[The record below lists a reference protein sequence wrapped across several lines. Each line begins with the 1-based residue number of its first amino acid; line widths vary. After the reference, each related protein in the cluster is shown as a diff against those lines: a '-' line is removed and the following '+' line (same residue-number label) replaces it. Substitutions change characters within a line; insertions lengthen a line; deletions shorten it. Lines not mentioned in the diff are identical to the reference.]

1 MPRPA
6 KASNR
11 GNGVSALLAT
21 IALATSPPAHAADKP
36 PSRGVY
42 LSFTDARG
50 DSGDLQRPP
59 LLGLSLGGEQRR
71 AVMDTGSTAIVV
83 SATAIPNIDQ
93 LPNRGPGTLTYSSS
107 GRIMQGDWVVTP
119 VTISGTNGAS
129 ITTRPIPVLAV
140 RSIDCLENARS
151 CTPRE
156 DPRHVAMIGVGFG
169 RPVKHDGTSNPDKN
183 PFLNVAGDSATSERL
198 RRGYI
203 VTREGVQVGL
213 DGADPGGAYV
223 TVPLRWDAERQDWSG
238 APACIAI
245 NDGAPVCGSVL
256 PDTGIAGMFLAV
268 PTSEE
273 EGSVVSVGAMRTLTP
288 GTRVTISL
296 APQTSDSRAVSSY
309 SFRVGNAVD
318 PLAPNRLIL
327 VGDRPTYVNTGLHLF
342 NGFDY
347 LFDADRGIVG
357 YRWND
362 RGPARSGAG
371 GPVDAPAR

>member
-6 KASNR
+6 QRLSQRR
-11 GNGVSALLAT
+11 GNIGLMIPLAT
-21 IALATSPPAHAADKP
+21 IVLATSPATQAADKAQG
-36 PSRGVY
+36 RGVY

-59 LLGLSLGGEQRR
+59 LLGLSLGGGERR

-169 RPVKHDGTSNPDKN
+169 RPVKNDGTSNPDKN
-183 PFLNVAGDSATSERL
+183 PFLNVAGDSAGGERL

-213 DGADPGGAYV
+213 DSADPGGAYV

-245 NDGAPVCGSVL
+245 NDRAPVCGSVL

-273 EGSVVSVGAMRTLTP
+273 EGNAVSAGGMRTLAP
-288 GTRVTISL
+288 GTKVTISL
-296 APQTSDSRAVSSY
+296 APGSRGISSY
-309 SFRVGNAVD
+309 NFRVGDGVD

-327 VGDRPTYVNTGLHLF
+327 VDNRPTYVNTGLHLF

-357 YRWND
+357 YRWAD
-362 RGPARSGAG
+362 RARARSGSAG
-371 GPVDAPAR
+371 AVDAPAR